1 MSTLR
6 FNLLLPA
13 TITILFICFGTFSLS
28 AQKSYLEQIAVN
40 NQQIMLQ
47 DDVVSL
53 DMEIDVSNMKMGR
66 NEMVIITPRLQSNSD
81 QEENSTFS
89 PVILNGKIRN
99 RQVNREIALN
109 RETNLTKMNPFA
121 IIRREH
127 KSPQVIRY
135 HATLPYEEWM
145 KDASL
150 TMATEQRGCAG
161 CDMGNE
167 AMTLLAQ
174 VFQEAY
180 LPVWSITYLEPE
192 PEEVK
197 ARSEQHSA
205 SFNYPLDQYALLRQY
220 KNNEPEFDRV
230 DKVIREVQANKDLTI
245 TEFVIEGF
253 ASPEGGFE
261 YNRLLSE
268 RRANSFA
275 EYLRTKHQVERSS
288 IKSVKGI
295 GEDWNGLR
303 QAVEKS
309 NLADKQAIIRIIDQ
323 VTPPDARDAE
333 LRKLSGG
340 NSYRTLANNF
350 YPPLRRTDYKIAYNV
365 RAFSVEEAK
374 EQIKSNPRLLSLNE
388 MYLVA
393 REYPTESPEFKEA
406 FDIAARLYPTDPIA
420 QINTAASDLE
430 GGNTGAALE
439 RLEKVKDDPRAW
451 NNLGVAYA
459 REGNLSKAAEYLKK
473 AADDGDATAI
483 KNLEELNKATESNQ
497 L

>member
-1 MSTLR
+1 MSTK
-6 FNLLLPA
+6 
-13 TITILFICFGTFSLS
+13 
-28 AQKSYLEQIAVN
+28 KSYLSLFFVSTLLLFYVGTTIYAQERFAEQLRVT
-40 NQQIMLQ
+40 NQQVNRHGEL
-47 DDVVSL
+47 VLL
-53 DMEIDVSNMKMGR
+53 DMELDVSNIDMGR
-66 NEMVIITPRLQSNSD
+66 NEVVIVTPLLQSNSD
-81 QEENSTFS
+81 QSARAAFS
-89 PVILNGKIRN
+89 PVIINGAVRN
-99 RQVNREIALN
+99 KVVNREIALN
-109 RETNLTKMNPFA
+109 TKNNLGSLNPFA
-121 IIRREH
+121 IIKRENQ
-127 KSPQVIRY
+127 STQVVTY
-135 HATLPYEEWM
+135 HATLPFEEWM
-145 KDASL
+145 RDASL
-150 TMATEQRGCAG
+150 VMTTDNRGCAS
-161 CDMGNE
+161 CDLGNDD
-167 AMTLLAQ
+167 MTLLARAL
-174 VFQEAY
+174 QEIMPPDY
-180 LPVWSITYLEPE
+180 HLTYMEPDPE
-192 PEEVK
+192 PVK
-197 ARSEQHSA
+197 VRSERHSA

-459 REGNLSKAAEYLKK
+459 KAGDLTTAAEYLKK
-473 AADDGDATAI
+473 AANNSDPIAVA
-483 KNLEELNKATESNQ
+483 NMEELNKATESNQ

>member
-1 MSTLR
+1 MSTKNTYLS
-6 FNLLLPA
+6 LLITSMLLICGALTA
-13 TITILFICFGTFSLS
+13 TAQTTQGGEPLAGEILVNRQG
-28 AQKSYLEQIAVN
+28 EQLVVN
-40 NQQIMLQ
+40 
-47 DDVVSL
+47 
-53 DMEIDVSNMKMGR
+53 MEIDATQLDLGR
-66 NEMVIITPRLQSNSD
+66 NEMVTLTPLILSNSD
-81 QEENSTFS
+81 QELRAALQ
-89 PVILNGKIRN
+89 PVILGGSIRN
-99 RQVNREIALN
+99 KVLHRQMALQSRDN
-109 RETNLTKMNPFA
+109 VGTLNPFA
-121 IIRREH
+121 VIERENNT
-127 KSPQVIRY
+127 PQVIRY
-135 HATLPYEEWM
+135 HTTLPYEPWM
-145 KDASL
+145 EDASL
-150 TMATEQRGCAG
+150 VLHNGRSACAG
-161 CDMGNE
+161 CDLGNE

-174 VFQEAY
+174 IFPEAY
-180 LPVWSITYLEPE
+180 VPVWSITYLEPE

-459 REGNLSKAAEYLKK
+459 KAGDLTTAAEYLKK
-473 AADDGDATAI
+473 AANNSDPIAVA
-483 KNLEELNKATESNQ
+483 NMEELKKATNNP
-497 L
+497 